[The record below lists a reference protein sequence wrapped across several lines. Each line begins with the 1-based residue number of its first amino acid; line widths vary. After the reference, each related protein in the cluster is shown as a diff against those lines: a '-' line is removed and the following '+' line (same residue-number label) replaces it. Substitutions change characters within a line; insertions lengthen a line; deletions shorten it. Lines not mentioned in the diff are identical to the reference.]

1 MRCHILH
8 YRQINSPAPETR
20 LYCRNGNIVY
30 CDAYYMP
37 RSAEVLM
44 VECRV
49 GVEEQSI
56 WCDVELRTEI
66 VTEFMHL
73 YIH

>member
-1 MRCHILH
+1 
-8 YRQINSPAPETR
+8 
-20 LYCRNGNIVY
+20 
-30 CDAYYMP
+30 MP
-37 RSAEVLM
+37 RSAEVLRA
-44 VECRV
+44 ECRV

-73 YIH
+73 YIHENHAELIKP

>member
-1 MRCHILH
+1 
-8 YRQINSPAPETR
+8 
-20 LYCRNGNIVY
+20 
-30 CDAYYMP
+30 MP
-37 RSAEVLM
+37 RSAEVLR

-49 GVEEQSI
+49 GVEKQSI
-56 WCDVELRTEI
+56 RCDVELRTEI